1 MVQAMFGDGIPRRRP
16 ALAVMLIF
24 VGTTV
29 ASSAEMH
36 LNMVGVLV
44 MLASVYFEAVRLILT
59 QRLLSKHKVRVRHPT
74 RYARDAPS
82 RCADGTH
89 HAEGPRLPCMA
100 AARDRG
106 LVLHL
111 PHLAWLGGRRIGIP

>member
-1 MVQAMFGDGIPRRRP
+1 MFGDGIPRRRP
-16 ALAVMLIF
+16 AIAVMLIF

-36 LNMVGVLV
+36 LNVVGMLV

-74 RYARDAPS
+74 R
-82 RCADGTH
+82 
-89 HAEGPRLPCMA
+89 
-100 AARDRG
+100 
-106 LVLHL
+106 
-111 PHLAWLGGRRIGIP
+111 